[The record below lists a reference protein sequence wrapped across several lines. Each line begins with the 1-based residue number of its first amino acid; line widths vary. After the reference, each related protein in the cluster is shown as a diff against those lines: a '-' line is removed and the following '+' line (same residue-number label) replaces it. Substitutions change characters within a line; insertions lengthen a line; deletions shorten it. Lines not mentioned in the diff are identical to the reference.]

1 MIEFVNAK
9 INIGLQIVR
18 KRKDGYHDL
27 QTVFYPVG
35 IKAGL
40 PSNPEPF
47 CDILEVGEAEE
58 DFARVAGNAN
68 EAPETVV
75 VFEGTRF
82 IFGGRKIDC
91 PAGKNL
97 VCKAA
102 SLFFRETDKNP
113 EDVAIRLYK
122 NLPDGAGMGG
132 GSADASF
139 TLRALASYY
148 GLEGLPLPEWAL
160 KLGADCPFFIYNRPM
175 YAEGVGECLEPIALD
190 LSGKWLAVVKPDV
203 YVSTKE
209 AFADVTPKEA
219 SFNLRSIAELPV
231 EQWREV
237 VTNDFE
243 QSLVPRHPELAVTK
257 GMLYRGGALYSAMTG
272 SGSCVYGIFSDMA
285 KAKNA
290 LDEFAGLPTI
300 ERTYLLEL

>member
-1 MIEFVNAK
+1 MVEFVNAK

-18 KRKDGYHDL
+18 KRADGYHDL

-35 IKAGL
+35 IKAGQ

-47 CDILEVGEAEE
+47 CDILEVSVAEE
-58 DFARVAGNAN
+58 DIVRISEDSGMP
-68 EAPETVV
+68 EAET
-75 VFEGTRF
+75 VFEGIRF

-91 PAGKNL
+91 PAEKNL

-102 SLFFRETDKNP
+102 SLFFRETGMNP
-113 EDVAIRLYK
+113 AGVTVRLHK

-148 GLEGLPLPEWAL
+148 GLEGLPLAEWAL
-160 KLGADCPFFIYNRPM
+160 RLGADCPFFIYNRPM
-175 YAEGVGECLEPIALD
+175 YAEGVGERLEPIALD

-209 AFADVTPKEA
+209 AFAGVTPREA
-219 SFNLRSIAELPV
+219 SFDLRRITELPI
-231 EQWREV
+231 ERWRDV

-257 GMLYRGGALYSAMTG
+257 GMLYRGGALYSSMTG
-272 SGSCVYGIFSDMA
+272 SGSCVYGIFADRET
-285 KAKNA
+285 AKNA

-300 ERTYLLEL
+300 ERTYLLEM

>member
-1 MIEFVNAK
+1 MVEFVNAK

-18 KRKDGYHDL
+18 KRADGYHDL

-40 PSNPEPF
+40 PSDPEPF
-47 CDILEVGEAEE
+47 CDILEVCATEGDLTGTPKEAG
-58 DFARVAGNAN
+58 DR
-68 EAPETVV
+68 ETETI
-75 VFEGTRF
+75 FEGTRF
-82 IFGGRKIDC
+82 IFSGRKIDC
-91 PAGKNL
+91 PAEKNL

-102 SLFFRETDKNP
+102 SLFFRETGKNP
-113 EDVAIRLYK
+113 EDVTIRLHK

-148 GLEGLPLPEWAL
+148 GLEGLPLAEWSL
-160 KLGADCPFFIYNRPM
+160 RLGADCPFFIYNQPM
-175 YAEGVGECLEPIALD
+175 YAEGVGERLEPVALD

-209 AFADVTPKEA
+209 AFAGVTPREA
-219 SFNLRSIAELPV
+219 SFDLRKITDLPI
-231 EQWREV
+231 ERWRDV

-243 QSLVPRHPELAVTK
+243 QSLMPRHPELAVTK
-257 GMLYRGGALYSAMTG
+257 GMLYRSGALYSSMTG
-272 SGSCVYGIFSDMA
+272 SGSCVYGIFPDRDAA
-285 KAKNA
+285 KKA

>member
-9 INIGLQIVR
+9 INIGLQIVG
-18 KRKDGYHDL
+18 KRTDGYHDL

-58 DFARVAGNAN
+58 DFARVTENAN
-68 EAPETVV
+68 ESPETVV

-91 PAGKNL
+91 PAEKNL

-113 EDVAIRLYK
+113 EDMTIRLYK
-122 NLPDGAGMGG
+122 SLPDGAGMGG

-148 GLEGLPLPEWAL
+148 GLEGLPLAEWAL

-190 LSGKWLAVVKPDV
+190 LSGKWLAVVKPDL

-209 AFADVTPKEA
+209 AFAGVTPKEA

-257 GMLYRGGALYSAMTG
+257 GMLYRGRCPL
-272 SGSCVYGIFSDMA
+272 FSHDG
-285 KAKNA
+285 KRQ
-290 LDEFAGLPTI
+290 LRLRHFL
-300 ERTYLLEL
+300 R